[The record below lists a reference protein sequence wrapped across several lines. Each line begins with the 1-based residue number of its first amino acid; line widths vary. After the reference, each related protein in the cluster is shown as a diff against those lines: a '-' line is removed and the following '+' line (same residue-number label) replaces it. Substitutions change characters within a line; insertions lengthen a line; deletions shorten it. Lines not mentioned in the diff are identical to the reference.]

1 MSKAAESAALAR
13 VASKGV
19 YAGGGPI
26 AEADFKRNRYGFG
39 QFQRGSKRIH

>member
-26 AEADFKRNRYGFG
+26 AEGAKTRKTG
-39 QFQRGSKRIH
+39 

>member
-1 MSKAAESAALAR
+1 MSKAAKFADLIR

-26 AEADFKRNRYGFG
+26 AEADFKRNRCGFG
-39 QFQRGSKRIH
+39 QFQRGSKRNH